1 MTAPGGGGGAAGPR
15 LSRADRATQVWQA
28 LLSAAHNRQTL
39 TYSLL
44 AEQIGLA
51 AKELTE
57 PLVMVAGYCAVKQ
70 LPPLPVLV
78 VQVDTGT
85 PATGMSWAS
94 DPDFAREAVYQHA
107 WFRLKP
113 PSASD
118 FALVESMGFG
128 EPAV

>member
-1 MTAPGGGGGAAGPR
+1 MT
-15 LSRADRATQVWQA
+15 RAERAVQVWQA

-44 AEQIGLA
+44 ADQVGLTA
-51 AKELTE
+51 GELAD
-57 PLVMVAGYCAVKQ
+57 PLGMVAGYCAVKQ

-78 VQVDTGT
+78 VQVDMGR
-85 PATGMSWAS
+85 PALGLAWAS

-113 PSASD
+113 PSSSD

>member
-1 MTAPGGGGGAAGPR
+1 MT
-15 LSRADRATQVWQA
+15 RADRATQVWQA

-44 AEQIGLA
+44 AEQIGIVAAELA
-51 AKELTE
+51 E

-78 VQVDTGT
+78 VQVDMGK
-85 PATGMSWAS
+85 PVTGMAWAS

-113 PSASD
+113 PASSD

-128 EPAV
+128 EPV

>member
-1 MTAPGGGGGAAGPR
+1 MT
-15 LSRADRATQVWQA
+15 RADRAVQVWQA

-44 AEQIGLA
+44 ADQVGLA
-51 AKELTE
+51 ASELAD
-57 PLVMVAGYCAVKQ
+57 PLGMVAGYCAVKQ

-78 VQVDTGT
+78 VQVDIGT
-85 PATGMSWAS
+85 PASGLAWAS
-94 DPDFAREAVYQHA
+94 DPDFAREAVYQYA

-113 PSASD
+113 PSSSD

-128 EPAV
+128 EPVV